1 MNLMPHETFTIQTQE
16 SIPVLCQKILAQIE
30 DFSIIP
36 NSLNQAVFTGQVSE
50 NKFKISRIIKY
61 HNPLLPMICGR
72 FEDIPGGTVIHVEM
86 KLNPAVARFLYL
98 FYGIHFGTALL
109 ILAILP
115 LRILEFFKIIS
126 MPFSVSPGALAPL
139 IFLTNLVTILMLP
152 RIFRKSFWNEVKL
165 DRSRLKQIFCEDSDV
180 ND

>member
-16 SIPVLCQKILAQIE
+16 STPVICQKILAQVE
-30 DFSIIP
+30 DSSIISSP
-36 NSLNQAVFTGQVSE
+36 QNQSVFTGQVSE
-50 NKFKISRIIKY
+50 HGFKISRIINY

-72 FEDIPGGTVIHVEM
+72 FENISGGTLIHLEM
-86 KLNPAVARFLYL
+86 KSNPALSGLLYL

-109 ILAILP
+109 ILATLP
-115 LRILEFFKIIS
+115 LRILEFFKIIA

-139 IFLTNLVTILMLP
+139 IFSTNLVTILVLP
-152 RIFRKSFWNEVKL
+152 RIFRRSFWNEVKI
-165 DRSRLKQIFCEDSDV
+165 DRTKLKQIFCEDSDA